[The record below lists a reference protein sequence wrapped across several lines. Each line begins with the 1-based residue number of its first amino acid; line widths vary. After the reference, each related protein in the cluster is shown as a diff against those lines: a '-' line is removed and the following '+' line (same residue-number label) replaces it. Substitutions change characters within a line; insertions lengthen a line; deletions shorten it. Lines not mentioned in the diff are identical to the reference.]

1 MHQVAVIGKALLA
14 IVLHVTISVRQ
25 SRQHG
30 ILVDHWL
37 GGFAKSPPMPLFR
50 ETLSTKFSLY
60 KSLNNIS
67 DVKLIESQSRIKVNY
82 TL

>member
-14 IVLHVTISVRQ
+14 IVLHVAISVRQ

-30 ILVDHWL
+30 ILDHWL

-50 ETLSTKFSLY
+50 ETLSTKLSLY
-60 KSLNNIS
+60 KSLN
-67 DVKLIESQSRIKVNY
+67 
-82 TL
+82 